1 MGQIANYKY
10 PEIDAQEAVKIA
22 DVLVNEFGGE
32 ATSEEAFAQELGHK
46 STQSGAY
53 RSKMADARKW
63 GIVSSRGVEATEL
76 AYRLAN
82 PRDRA
87 AEEEALFEMYYNVEV
102 LRDLYE
108 QLDGRQPPA
117 EFWRV
122 LEEVTGTNPKEAK
135 DASPDI
141 RSLYKQMLDYE
152 PEEESDGADGDA
164 EIVDE
169 KREPA
174 RPSSNGEGI
183 FVSVGGDT
191 LDLSEANETNIEM
204 ARFFLDSK
212 KREISSAASESENQP
227 EEQTQGELP
236 TS

>member
-135 DASPDI
+135 DAAPDI

-191 LDLSEANETNIEM
+191 LDLAEANETNIEM

-227 EEQTQGELP
+227 EEQTQEELP
-236 TS
+236 TT

>member
-22 DVLVNEFGGE
+22 DALVNEFGGE

-46 STQSGAY
+46 STSSGAY
-53 RSKMADARKW
+53 KSKMADARKW
-63 GIVSSRGVEATEL
+63 GVVSSRGVEATEL

-87 AEEEALFEMYYNVEV
+87 AEEEALFEMHRNVEV

-135 DASPDI
+135 DAAPDI
-141 RSLYKQMLDYE
+141 RGLYKQMLDYE
-152 PEEESDGADGDA
+152 P
-164 EIVDE
+164 DE
-169 KREPA
+169 KAQAPEDSAEFVEEKSEPA
-174 RPSSNGEGI
+174 RPSGNGEGI

-204 ARFFLDSK
+204 ARFFLESK
-212 KREISSAASESENQP
+212 KREITSASSEVESEGQAQ
-227 EEQTQGELP
+227 EDLP
-236 TS
+236 TT